1 MEKVSYLYVLNQRF
15 HNIHLE
21 TTLLGLGAELAGFSE
36 RMTSWVVVVTPA
48 SFSFEES
55 GSSEGGGLTSLE
67 WDNGRGSS
75 VPFSA
80 SMRAWGCPL
89 IS

>member
-1 MEKVSYLYVLNQRF
+1 VLNQRF

-21 TTLLGLGAELAGFSE
+21 TTLLDLGAELAVGFAE
-36 RMTSWVVVVTPA
+36 RMTSWVVAVTPA
-48 SFSFEES
+48 SFSFEAS
-55 GSSEGGGLTSLE
+55 GTLEGGGLTSLE
-67 WDNGRGSS
+67 WDNGTGRGSS

>member
-55 GSSEGGGLTSLE
+55 GTLEGGRLT
-67 WDNGRGSS
+67 GVGGSS